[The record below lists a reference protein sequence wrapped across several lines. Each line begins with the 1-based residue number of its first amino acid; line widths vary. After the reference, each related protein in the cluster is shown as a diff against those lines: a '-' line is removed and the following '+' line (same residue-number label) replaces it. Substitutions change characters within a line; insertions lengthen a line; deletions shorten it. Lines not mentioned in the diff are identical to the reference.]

1 MSTCEFMCLNGEIVP
16 YKDARIHAFSA
27 VVKYG
32 LGVFEG
38 LRGYWNAE
46 RLELYV
52 FRLAE
57 HIERL
62 RFGMKVMRYD
72 SIYEAAHLEDCLI
85 RMLRANDM
93 RENCHIRMIAYI
105 DGDDELT
112 VTGPV
117 GLVIGTLKRPHRKS
131 IETGIG
137 MTVSSWQRIADNAL
151 PPRVKCTA
159 NYVNNRA
166 AELSAKLDGY
176 DGVLM
181 LTADGKLSEASGAC
195 VFLVRQGR
203 LITPDV
209 GSDILE
215 SITRD
220 TMIVTA
226 RTALGLSVDER
237 RVDRTEL
244 YAADE
249 VFLCGSGQEVT
260 PVIAVDRLAIGDGTP
275 GPVTRRVQDHYF
287 KLVKGEIAD
296 HPDWRTAVWHRN

>member
-1 MSTCEFMCLNGEIVP
+1 MPTCEFMCLNGEIVP
-16 YKDARIHAFSA
+16 YRDAKIHAFSA

-38 LRGYWNAE
+38 LRAYWNAG
-46 RLELYV
+46 RGELYV

-62 RFGMKVMRYD
+62 RFGMKMMRYD
-72 SIYEAAHLEDCLI
+72 KIYDADYLEDCLI
-85 RMLRANDM
+85 RMLRANEI
-93 RENCHIRMIAYI
+93 RENAHIRMIAYV
-105 DGDDELT
+105 DGDDELI

-117 GLVIGTLKRPHRKS
+117 GLVIGVMKLPPRRS
-131 IETGIG
+131 LETGVKV
-137 MTVSSWQRIADNAL
+137 TVSAWQRIADNAL

-166 AELSAKLDGY
+166 AELEAKLNGY

-195 VFLVRQGR
+195 IFLVRNGR

-220 TMIVTA
+220 TVIETA
-226 RTALGLSVDER
+226 RRELGVAVDER
-237 RVDRTEL
+237 RVDRSEL
-244 YAADE
+244 HAADE
-249 VFLCGSGQEVT
+249 VFWCGSGQEVV
-260 PVIAVDRLAIGDGTP
+260 PVVAVDRLPVGSGKP
-275 GPVTRRVQDHYF
+275 GPLTRRVQQHYF
-287 KLVKGEIAD
+287 KIVRGEVPEHAE
-296 HPDWRTAVWHRN
+296 WRTAVWQRN